1 MVSVDVKHHGYWSM
15 DISYCSSQA
24 CIICAMALEGRH
36 QHGREGTNEHVGD
49 SLVPASPPKRVRA
62 HKTKNL
68 FLLVFYN
75 LQTPYPMSTCLFSY
89 IPVGF
94 NLQTLL
100 ACSCVILV
108 CTVLFNVCRPR
119 DTDRIFVVF
128 PAQFAM
134 LQKLIELSLSIHIQ
148 QERE

>member
-62 HKTKNL
+62 HKTKNK
-68 FLLVFYN
+68 N
-75 LQTPYPMSTCLFSY
+75 KTKR
-89 IPVGF
+89 VGGGGGVK
-94 NLQTLL
+94 N
-100 ACSCVILV
+100 
-108 CTVLFNVCRPR
+108 
-119 DTDRIFVVF
+119 
-128 PAQFAM
+128 
-134 LQKLIELSLSIHIQ
+134 K
-148 QERE
+148 ERERDSVQMVYLT